1 MKEKLNRAVSLLSF
15 FRTCA
20 GGSMAKFIQFN
31 DLKTAAKY
39 ANRWKAL
46 SHGILTLLLRK
57 ELE

>member
-20 GGSMAKFIQFN
+20 GGSMAKFIQLN

-39 ANRWKAL
+39 AHRWRAL
-46 SHGILTLLLRK
+46 SHGIRTLLLRK
-57 ELE
+57 EIE